1 MPKFGSGR
9 HNAALCLLII
19 GSSFLIAVQQVLGTV
34 AAAQTDAVV
43 VAAQTDALVDVH
55 NLQPLPEA
63 ISPVAVTQMD
73 SAAVSGE
80 FEDLVKPTPVPT
92 PAPTPAPK
100 VALLPAPNVTP
111 KPTLFET
118 GIASTYGEGDGFE
131 GNQTA
136 CGQIF
141 HTIVVQIAHKSLP
154 CGTVVRVEDSSTGR
168 SVVAEVTDRGPYVPG
183 RVVDLSW
190 GAFRQLD
197 PSGPGLLH
205 VNVYLLDALDGMG
218 RSVGGLR

>member
-9 HNAALCLLII
+9 HNAALCLLVT
-19 GSSFLIAVQQVLGTV
+19 GSSFLIAAQQLLGAV

-43 VAAQTDALVDVH
+43 DAH
-55 NLQPLPEA
+55 NLQPLSDDMA
-63 ISPVAVTQMD
+63 AVAVTQVD
-73 SAAVSGE
+73 SAAVSGQ
-80 FEDLVKPTPVPT
+80 FEDLVKPTLIPT
-92 PAPTPAPK
+92 VAPTRVPRAALTLEATRAPK
-100 VALLPAPNVTP
+100 PEPTLPP
-111 KPTLFET
+111 KPILFES

-141 HTIVVQIAHKSLP
+141 HTSVVQIAHKTLP
-154 CGTVVRVEDSSTGR
+154 CGTVVRVEDANTGR

-190 GAFRQLD
+190 GAFKQLD
-197 PSGPGLLH
+197 PTGPGLLQ
-205 VNVYLLDALDGMG
+205 VNVYVLN
-218 RSVGGLR
+218 S